1 MEIKLANMVF
11 SIITPTFKQPEWVR
25 LCAASVADQAGVTFE
40 HIIQDGGDGR
50 GLEWLEGMPRVRL
63 FVEPDR
69 GMYDA
74 LTKGISKAS
83 GDVMGHLNSDE
94 QYLPGTLKIV
104 HEFFTDHPEADVL
117 FGDAILISADGTPFS
132 YRRIVTPLRAHT
144 ASCHLGTLTCSA
156 FFRRSVVERGLSYK
170 SDWRDVGDS
179 ALVLS
184 WLDAGLKMATIRRP
198 LAVFAF
204 TGANRGREK
213 VAKEER
219 MLFRGQRS
227 QQLLMQPALL
237 SAHHRIRKL
246 LAGAYRRRNLDV
258 EIFTLN
264 SPRRRQKIAAHD
276 VGFGWPSGELA

>member
-1 MEIKLANMVF
+1 MEIKLVNMVF

-50 GLEWLEGMPRVRL
+50 GLECLQGMPKARL

-117 FGDAILISADGTPFS
+117 FGDAILISADG
-132 YRRIVTPLRAHT
+132 
-144 ASCHLGTLTCSA
+144 
-156 FFRRSVVERGLSYK
+156 
-170 SDWRDVGDS
+170 
-179 ALVLS
+179 
-184 WLDAGLKMATIRRP
+184 
-198 LAVFAF
+198 
-204 TGANRGREK
+204 
-213 VAKEER
+213 
-219 MLFRGQRS
+219 
-227 QQLLMQPALL
+227 
-237 SAHHRIRKL
+237 
-246 LAGAYRRRNLDV
+246 
-258 EIFTLN
+258 
-264 SPRRRQKIAAHD
+264 
-276 VGFGWPSGELA
+276 